1 MAKTLRTEFDPIT
14 LEILWARIISIVD
27 EAAATFSRASFSTLV
42 REANDF
48 AVILTDVDGRSIA
61 QSTKSI
67 PSFIA
72 TLPATIKAFLERF
85 PRDTLHDGDVLITN
99 DPWLGTGHVH
109 DVNIVVPL
117 FRRADPRGRAD
128 LIGFAGVATHLPD
141 IGGRI
146 RSTGVRDIYEEGLQ
160 IPPLKLFEAGKRNQT
175 LVAMINRNVR
185 VPDHSMGDILG
196 AVAGCQ
202 SLGLKLNQ
210 LLASEQFDL
219 RALANILQGRSEA
232 VMRSAIAAVPD
243 GTYNHV
249 VRHDGFEERIVID
262 CTITIAGDDM
272 HIDYA
277 GSTEQLPRA
286 VNVVPAYT
294 FAYTAYG
301 VKVLLAPNVPN
312 NEGSFVPITT
322 TAPVGSILNPTYPA
336 ASGGRGIVGHM
347 LPAAVMG
354 ALAPVLGDRFG
365 AEGSA
370 NSSFTMTG
378 RHGARRYAVINF
390 LNAGLGATAK
400 RDGHS
405 VLSFPSNLGNTP
417 VEMMESL
424 APIRVIHR
432 RRRRNSGG
440 RGRYRGGDGQDLSFE
455 FYGDEPAVCSFIS
468 TRRIVPPAGAS
479 GGQDGACAS
488 IKING
493 RTIDPAEHQILR
505 KGDRIDFLTAG
516 GGGFGKPPQ

>member
-1 MAKTLRTEFDPIT
+1 MAKRLRTEFDPIS

-27 EAAATFSRASFSTLV
+27 EASATFSRASFSTLV

-48 AVILTDVDGRSIA
+48 AVILTDAHGRSIA

-67 PSFIA
+67 PSFIG
-72 TLPATIKAFLERF
+72 TLPATIKAFLNQYPTDSLR
-85 PRDTLHDGDVLITN
+85 DGDVLITN

-109 DVNIVVPL
+109 DVNIVVPI
-117 FRRADPRGRAD
+117 FWEGD
-128 LIGFAGVATHLPD
+128 LIAFAGIASHLPD

-146 RSTGVRDIYEEGLQ
+146 RSTGVREIFEEGLQ
-160 IPPLKLFEAGKRNQT
+160 IPPLKLFEAGARNET
-175 LVAMINRNVR
+175 LMAMINRNVR

-202 SLGLKLNQ
+202 SLGSKLRD
-210 LLASEQFDL
+210 LLETEQIDL
-219 RALANILQGRSEA
+219 SVLAGILQSRSES
-232 VMRSAIAAVPD
+232 VMRSAIEQVPD
-243 GTYNHV
+243 GQYKHI
-249 VRHDGFEERIVID
+249 VRHDGFEDRIVID
-262 CTITIAGDDM
+262 CTITVSGSEMA
-272 HIDYA
+272 IDYT

-301 VKVLLAPNVPN
+301 VKVLLAPTVPN
-312 NEGSFVPITT
+312 NEGSFLPITT
-322 TAPVGSILNPTYPA
+322 SAPHGSILNPIYPA
-336 ASGGRGIVGHM
+336 ASGGRGIIGHM

-354 ALAPVLGDRFG
+354 ALAPVLGDRCG

-378 RHGARRYAVINF
+378 QHSGRRYAVINF
-390 LNAGLGATAK
+390 LNAGLGATAE
-400 RDGHS
+400 RDGQS

-417 VEMMESL
+417 VEVMESL
-424 APIRVIHR
+424 APIHILHR
-432 RRRRNSGG
+432 SQRLESGG
-440 RGRYRGGDGQDLSFE
+440 NGKHRGGDGLSLSFE
-455 FYGDEPAVCSFIS
+455 FHGDEPAVCSFIS
-468 TRRIVPPAGAS
+468 TRRIVPPAGAD
-479 GGQDGACAS
+479 GGEDGATGN

-493 RTIDPAEHQILR
+493 ELIDPAEHQILR

-516 GGGFGKPPQ
+516 GGGFGRIT

>member
-1 MAKTLRTEFDPIT
+1 MAAMPRQLRTEFDPIT

-27 EAAATFSRASFSTLV
+27 EASATFSRASFSTLV

-48 AVILTDVDGRSIA
+48 AVILTDADGRSIA

-67 PSFIA
+67 PSFIG
-72 TLPATIKAFLERF
+72 TLPATIKTFLEHF
-85 PRDTLHDGDVLITN
+85 PADTLRDGDVLITN

-109 DVNIVVPL
+109 DVNLVVPI
-117 FRRADPRGRAD
+117 FWDGT
-128 LIGFAGVATHLPD
+128 LIAFAGIASHLPD

-146 RSTGVRDIYEEGLQ
+146 RSTGVREIFEEGLQ
-160 IPPLKLFEAGKRNQT
+160 IPPLKLFEAGVPNET
-175 LVAMINRNVR
+175 LMAMINRNVR

-202 SLGLKLNQ
+202 SLGVKLQ
-210 LLASEQFDL
+210 DLLTTEQIDL
-219 RALANILQGRSEA
+219 SALAEILQSRSES
-232 VMRSAIAAVPD
+232 VMRRAIGDVPD
-243 GTYNHV
+243 GDYHHV
-249 VRHDGFEERIVID
+249 VRHDGFEDRIVID
-262 CTITIAGDDM
+262 CTITVAGDEM
-272 HIDYA
+272 KIDYT

-312 NEGSFVPITT
+312 NEGSFRPITT
-322 TAPVGSILNPTYPA
+322 SAPSGSILNPVYPA
-336 ASGGRGIVGHM
+336 ASGGRGIIGHM

-354 ALAPVLGDRFG
+354 ALAPVLGNRFG

-378 RHGARRYAVINF
+378 QHNGRRYAVINF
-390 LNAGLGATAK
+390 LNAGLGATAE
-400 RDGHS
+400 REGQS

-417 VEMMESL
+417 VEVMESL
-424 APIRVIHR
+424 APIRILHRAR
-432 RRRRNSGG
+432 RRGSGG
-440 RGRYRGGDGQDLSFE
+440 DGRHRGGDGLDLSFE
-455 FYGDEPAVCSFIS
+455 FLGDEPAVCSFIS
-468 TRRIVPPAGAS
+468 TRRIVPPSGAS
-479 GGQDGACAS
+479 GGQDGATGS

-493 RTIDPAEHQILR
+493 ELIDPAEHQVLR
-505 KGDRIDFLTAG
+505 NGDRIDFLTAG
-516 GGGFGKPPQ
+516 GGGFGSAKGAL